1 VVLGKGSLAQAMRAT
16 MAIPGV
22 FTPVNFENWLLV
34 DGGALNN
41 IPADVTKKMG
51 ADMVIAVNV
60 GADSAT
66 EQQTRASLVA
76 LLGRTIDTMMTTSIR
91 QALKDADVIVD
102 PDLIG
107 LTSMDWRRS
116 ADLAERGYA
125 AAEAMKDKLLPLA
138 MDEAAYQAFQ
148 AARLARRRTVTGVP
162 QFLTVTGVGPREE
175 SYIRETLAPVL
186 GQPIDYARIADRI
199 LEVTGTDRYE
209 YLTYRPVMQD
219 GKLGLAINARQ
230 KEYGPPFLQISPELN
245 NVDSSSFAVN
255 LAGRVTA
262 YDWVGVGSEV
272 RIDGVLGTRQGIGFE
287 VWRPLGSSPIFVAP
301 RA

>member
-1 VVLGKGSLAQAMRAT
+1 M
-16 MAIPGV
+16 

-91 QALKDADVIVD
+91 VALKDADVVVD

-116 ADLAERGYA
+116 SDLAERSGFVFSMGR
-125 AAEAMKDKLLPLA
+125 AE
-138 MDEAAYQAFQ
+138 
-148 AARLARRRTVTGVP
+148 
-162 QFLTVTGVGPREE
+162 
-175 SYIRETLAPVL
+175 
-186 GQPIDYARIADRI
+186 ID
-199 LEVTGTDRYE
+199 
-209 YLTYRPVMQD
+209 
-219 GKLGLAINARQ
+219 
-230 KEYGPPFLQISPELN
+230 
-245 NVDSSSFAVN
+245 
-255 LAGRVTA
+255 
-262 YDWVGVGSEV
+262 
-272 RIDGVLGTRQGIGFE
+272 
-287 VWRPLGSSPIFVAP
+287 
-301 RA
+301 